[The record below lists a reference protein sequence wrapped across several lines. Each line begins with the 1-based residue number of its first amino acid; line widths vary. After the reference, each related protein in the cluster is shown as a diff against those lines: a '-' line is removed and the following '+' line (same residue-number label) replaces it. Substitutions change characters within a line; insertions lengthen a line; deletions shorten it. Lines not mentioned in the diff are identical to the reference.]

1 MRVFDILEQQALNN
15 PNKPAFGFKKDNRWE
30 TISFAH
36 YHQMANRL
44 SIALIHAGVIKDT
57 KVASVTFNK
66 PEWNILDMAI
76 LQTGAVHVALYPNFN
91 FEDLSYSLEYADVE
105 FVFVSGKLL
114 FDQVKKI
121 QKQNPKIK
129 GIYSFENCTYGK
141 SLYDLME
148 FTNTGEDSKL
158 LDWYK
163 SSVSPDDVC
172 AIYLTSG
179 TTGKSK
185 GAMVSHRAI
194 VNTVKALKD
203 IYDIN
208 DSDRAISYAPL
219 SVSSERSLNYFYQLN
234 GICTYYA
241 ESMMSIVQNMQ
252 EIKPTIFLGSPM
264 LLEKI
269 RTGTIEKAGELKG
282 ISKTI
287 FKGAIDFT
295 SRYEPQAKLS
305 LGAQL
310 LGKFFDKIV
319 YERIRGVMGGQVRFI
334 MAGGAA
340 IPPEI
345 MKFFWMA
352 GIPVYEGFGMT
363 ECHVISVNCD
373 KRGIKFATVGP
384 LFRDVEVKMDEAG
397 EVLCRS
403 PYMFLGYYK
412 MAEYSVTC
420 FDGDGFFRTGDK
432 GLLVDNKYL
441 KIIGRLKDIFKTS
454 AGKYVAPE
462 VIEKRLNN
470 SIYIE
475 QCLVAGANEKF
486 ISVLIVP
493 NFSNIKKFILGD
505 SGVNLS
511 SSEIVNDERVRNEI
525 QRIIDEFNID
535 YSESEQIRGFKLLN
549 EGFTI
554 ENGELTPSMKL
565 KRHAIERKFKSTLEE
580 IYA

>member
-1 MRVFDILEQQALNN
+1 
-15 PNKPAFGFKKDNRWE
+15 
-30 TISFAH
+30 
-36 YHQMANRL
+36 
-44 SIALIHAGVIKDT
+44 
-57 KVASVTFNK
+57 
-66 PEWNILDMAI
+66 
-76 LQTGAVHVALYPNFN
+76 
-91 FEDLSYSLEYADVE
+91 
-105 FVFVSGKLL
+105 
-114 FDQVKKI
+114 
-121 QKQNPKIK
+121 
-129 GIYSFENCTYGK
+129 
-141 SLYDLME
+141 
-148 FTNTGEDSKL
+148 
-158 LDWYK
+158 
-163 SSVSPDDVC
+163 
-172 AIYLTSG
+172 
-179 TTGKSK
+179 
-185 GAMVSHRAI
+185 
-194 VNTVKALKD
+194 
-203 IYDIN
+203 
-208 DSDRAISYAPL
+208 
-219 SVSSERSLNYFYQLN
+219 
-234 GICTYYA
+234 
-241 ESMMSIVQNMQ
+241 
-252 EIKPTIFLGSPM
+252 
-264 LLEKI
+264 
-269 RTGTIEKAGELKG
+269 
-282 ISKTI
+282 
-287 FKGAIDFT
+287 
-295 SRYEPQAKLS
+295 
-305 LGAQL
+305 
-310 LGKFFDKIV
+310 
-319 YERIRGVMGGQVRFI
+319 MGGQVRFI